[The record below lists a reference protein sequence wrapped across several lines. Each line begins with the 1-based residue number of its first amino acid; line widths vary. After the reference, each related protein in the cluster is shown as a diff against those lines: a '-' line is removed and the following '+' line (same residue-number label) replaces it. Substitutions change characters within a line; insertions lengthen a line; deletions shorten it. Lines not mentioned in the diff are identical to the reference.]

1 MIILFLASKR
11 VSKHGFTFEVV
22 NLLCLLK
29 LIKHRQ

>member
-11 VSKHGFTFEVV
+11 VSKHGFTFKVV

-29 LIKHRQ
+29 LIKRR

>member
-11 VSKHGFTFEVV
+11 VSKHSFTFKDV

-29 LIKHRQ
+29 LIKHR